1 MKALKWL
8 DEHFEETLLVVLLVL
23 ISCIELAQVIV
34 RKVPFID
41 ALTWPEEFC
50 RFCWV
55 WSVFLSLPY
64 TIRKSSMLRV
74 SVLVDLM
81 PQTVRKVMGILID
94 LIIAAT
100 MAFLF
105 KYAIDVVSNIRIS
118 SETSPA
124 MTWPMWIV
132 YSVMLV
138 GLGLGAFRSLQM
150 AFIHIKHF
158 GEKELTTREQ
168 TMAMAAEEAEAGR
181 LAEEGL
187 GGALADGGE
196 G

>member
-34 RKVPFID
+34 RKVPCIA

-105 KYAIDVVSNIRIS
+105 K
-118 SETSPA
+118 
-124 MTWPMWIV
+124 
-132 YSVMLV
+132 
-138 GLGLGAFRSLQM
+138 
-150 AFIHIKHF
+150 
-158 GEKELTTREQ
+158 
-168 TMAMAAEEAEAGR
+168 
-181 LAEEGL
+181 
-187 GGALADGGE
+187 
-196 G
+196 